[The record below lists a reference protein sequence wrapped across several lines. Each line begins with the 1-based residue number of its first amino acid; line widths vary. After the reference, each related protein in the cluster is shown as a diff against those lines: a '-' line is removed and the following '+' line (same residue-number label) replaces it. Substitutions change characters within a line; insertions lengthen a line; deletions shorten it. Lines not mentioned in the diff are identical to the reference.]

1 LKNHKAKA
9 TSKTSANLTSYAK
22 IRIYIQDHNEYMPQF
37 ENPFYTVVLNEPEQ
51 YIIGNVIMI
60 VKAVDKDGDDS
71 GNDLTYQVLGSHQE
85 RYGISYCFQL
95 LLAYTFFV

>member
-1 LKNHKAKA
+1 VKA
-9 TSKTSANLTSYAK
+9 TAKSSTNLTSFAK

-51 YIIGNVIMI
+51 YNIGNVIMI

-71 GNDLTYQVLGSHQE
+71 SNNLAYQVLGPHQE
-85 RYGISYCFQL
+85 RSAISF
-95 LLAYTFFV
+95 